1 MERKRFIQKLFIL
14 LSLPLVIW
22 LYHNQITNWHYHVL
36 DNGTVMKHAHPYKS
50 STVPGTP
57 FQKHHHN
64 SFEFLFL
71 SLIYSAVPLLVALL
85 VLGILFTTQTR
96 RAHQTLLE
104 SDLQH
109 GFYRALK
116 LRGPPQISLQ

>member
-71 SLIYSAVPLLVALL
+71 SLIYSAVPLLAALL
-85 VLGILFTTQTR
+85 VLGILFQIQPKSAFTF
-96 RAHQTLLE
+96 LPE
-104 SDLQH
+104 GDLQH
-109 GFYRALK
+109 GFYHALR
-116 LRGPPQISLQ
+116 LRGPPNFLLQ

>member
-14 LSLPLVIW
+14 LSLPLVFW
-22 LYHNQITNWHYHVL
+22 LYHNQITNWHYHVM

-85 VLGILFTTQTR
+85 VLGVLFQIQPR
-96 RAHQTLLE
+96 RVLLTL
-104 SDLQH
+104 SAGDLQY
-109 GFYRALK
+109 GFYRALN
-116 LRGPPQISLQ
+116 LRGPPQLLLP